1 VGLKTGA
8 RIMVRPRRVIG
19 AAALAAV
26 VVLVAPLPRP
36 EHRPRRVFLT
46 AHVSVATTSTTAT
59 TTTTPSTT
67 TTAIVV
73 RVAAASTRRG
83 GAAPAPRAAAPIS
96 TAAGIAKAVWDIPGS
111 GYQRGDPVVGLS
123 FDDGPD
129 ARWTPQVLD
138 ILDRYGVKATFF
150 TIGRMAAG
158 NPDLVRNAIARGH
171 GVGNHTWDHV
181 DLRHTSDYAHQV
193 DDTTHLLGDVTGRA
207 IACLRPPFGNIDRS
221 VTAKLGA
228 RGLTAVLWDVD
239 TRDWSR
245 PGTEAIVQRAL
256 SGARAGSIILFHDG
270 GGDRSETVAA
280 LPRVIEGLQRA
291 GLRPVAM
298 CNGTPPPPPPI
309 PETTTTTAP
318 EPEPTTTT
326 APDTTTTSIPPET
339 TTTTQ

>member
-1 VGLKTGA
+1 
-8 RIMVRPRRVIG
+8 MPR
-19 AAALAAV
+19 A
-26 VVLVAPLPRP
+26 

-46 AHVSVATTSTTAT
+46 AHVSPATTTTAT
-59 TTTTPSTT
+59 TTTTFATT
-67 TTAIVV
+67 TTAVVV
-73 RVAAASTRRG
+73 RVAAAAPARRG
-83 GAAPAPRAAAPIS
+83 GTTPAPRAPAPVS

-111 GYQRGDPVVGLS
+111 GYQRGEPVVGLS

-138 ILDRYGVKATFF
+138 ILDRYGVTATFF

-181 DLRHTSDYAHQV
+181 DLRHTSDYSHQV
-193 DDTTHLLGDVTGRA
+193 DDTTHLLGDITGRA
-207 IACLRPPFGNIDRS
+207 IGCLRPPYGNIDRS
-221 VTAKLGA
+221 VTAKLGV

-256 SGARAGSIILFHDG
+256 SGARPGSIILFHDG

-298 CNGTPPPPPPI
+298 CNGTPSPPPTV
-309 PETTTTTAP
+309 PETTTTAP
-318 EPEPTTTT
+318 EPSTTTT
-326 APDTTTTSIPPET
+326 AVPDTTTTSSPPET
-339 TTTTQ
+339 TTTTTP